1 MLASDNTTMTTGYDE
16 VKVAAATA
24 AFAATNAGTSSAI
37 AACHLSDALAYI
49 SNAVKFHGALDYEV
63 LSSCLLQAQGAVVEA
78 GEAADNA
85 RVAADIAAEVSERP
99 KADYEAAEYDSG
111 YESLPEVWSAVA
123 GLWADADASDMHDAK
138 VDAGANTTE
147 LPKYTPPPPPKHERQ
162 RRLVP
167 GMFINNEEGGR
178 VESGYGDRVET
189 LDFKNLVIVEES
201 HLFSMH
207 EFALVTEPLLRQL
220 AAHSDKMAIS
230 DGDIYANGFLYVDDP
245 CEPIKYGFGRVKEV
259 FKNDRVPIVA
269 KP

>member
-1 MLASDNTTMTTGYDE
+1 MLASDNKMTTGYDE

-24 AFAATNAGTSSAI
+24 AFAATNAGNSSTI
-37 AACHLSDALAYI
+37 AASYISDALVYI
-49 SNAVKFHGALDYEV
+49 SNAAQFHGALDYEV
-63 LSSCLLQAQGAVVEA
+63 LSSCLLQAQRAVIEA

-85 RVAADIAAEVSERP
+85 RVAADIAAEVSEKP
-99 KADYEAAEYDSG
+99 KDECETDCDSG
-111 YESLPEVWSAVA
+111 YESIPEAWLTVA
-123 GLWADADASDMHDAK
+123 ELWVDADASDVHSAK
-138 VDAGANTTE
+138 ADTDV
-147 LPKYTPPPPPKHERQ
+147 PKPTPPKHEGQ

-167 GMFINNEEGGR
+167 GVFINNDEGGR

-189 LDFKNLVIVEES
+189 LDFANLVIVEES
-201 HLFSMH
+201 HLVSLH

-259 FKNDRVPIVA
+259 FKNDRVPIVS